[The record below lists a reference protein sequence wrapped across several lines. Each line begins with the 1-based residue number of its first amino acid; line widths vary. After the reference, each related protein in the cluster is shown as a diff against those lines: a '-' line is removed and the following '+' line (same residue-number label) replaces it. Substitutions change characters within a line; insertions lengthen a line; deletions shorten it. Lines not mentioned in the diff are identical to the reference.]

1 MTIQNKT
8 KLKRYASYTIILLL
22 AHLFQN
28 SIRIFPEILN
38 VRPILIISL
47 SLCIAMFEGEF
58 IGAIFGL
65 FAGALWDT
73 VTAAADGYN
82 AAFLMVLCAVCG
94 VVLRIFLRNNLVS
107 FAIINSVSTV
117 FYFLTYV
124 LFFYTANGVGGA
136 WTLLIRYYLPMTL
149 YTLMLTPFVY
159 AVIRAV
165 DKKYPQNYMEY

>member
-8 KLKRYASYTIILLL
+8 KLKRYVAYVLILLL

-38 VRPILIISL
+38 VRPILIMSL

-65 FAGALWDT
+65 FAGAIWDT
-73 VTAAADGYN
+73 VTVAADGYN
-82 AAFLMVLCAVCG
+82 AAFLMMMCAVCG
-94 VVLRIFLRNNLVS
+94 VVLRIFLRNNLVT

-124 LFFYTANGVGGA
+124 LFFYVAKGMDGAGV
-136 WTLLIRYYLPMTL
+136 LLLRCYLPMTL

-159 AVIRAV
+159 AVIREIN
-165 DKKYPQNYMEY
+165 KRYPQNYMEY